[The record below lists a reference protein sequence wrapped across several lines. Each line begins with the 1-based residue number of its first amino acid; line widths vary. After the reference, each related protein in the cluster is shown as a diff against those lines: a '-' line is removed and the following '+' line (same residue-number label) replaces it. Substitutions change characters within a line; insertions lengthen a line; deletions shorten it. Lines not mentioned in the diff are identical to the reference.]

1 MTQDCCSEEALYV
14 GRSEVEQDE
23 PPVPQ
28 SEERRRVTHLSDHT
42 CGGPF
47 MTDRGGLRRVSVVA
61 TTVQGQRNTS
71 APKDIAPAAP
81 LALDGGCEQFTRLQT
96 AIDKVMNLIR
106 LGEYRANLEEGVL
119 FDAVVG
125 DVRCLFIELEPARM
139 VSLSPREQQI
149 ARMVAWAAPIRRSP
163 ALWRSACGR
172 CPHTYGESLRS
183 SLCRVVR
190 KWCRTCW
197 PTLMLPARSNA
208 GTSR

>member
-1 MTQDCCSEEALYV
+1 
-14 GRSEVEQDE
+14 
-23 PPVPQ
+23 
-28 SEERRRVTHLSDHT
+28 
-42 CGGPF
+42 

-149 ARMVAWAAPIRRSP
+149 ARMVAWGRTNQAIAS
-163 ALWRSACGR
+163 ALEISVWTVST
-172 CPHTYGESLRS
+172 HLGESLRS